1 MGTVRSGVDVLML
14 SLYWLEPGDPFPS
27 TEAALEQPPGLLAA
41 GGSLDTP
48 TLVAA
53 YKRGIFPWFS
63 PEEPPLWWTPDPRL
77 VFFPERFHCARRL
90 RRRFRNA
97 GWTVSLAQAFPE
109 VIRACA
115 EPRPDQPGTW
125 ISPAMIEAYEGLF
138 HDGYGHSVEIWRD
151 DQLIG
156 GLYGLQL
163 GRVFFGESMFS
174 REPDASKAALF
185 TLSALRGELGIRLL
199 DAQVDSGHL
208 RSLGAELIA
217 RTQFEDYL
225 DRWVHEPSAH
235 PGARA
240 ARALAE
246 LTG

>member
-1 MGTVRSGVDVLML
+1 ML
-14 SLYWLEPGDPFPS
+14 SLYWLEPGDVFPP
-27 TEAALEQPPGLLAA
+27 TCQALEHPPGLLAA
-41 GGSLDTP
+41 GGSLDTA

-53 YKRGIFPWFS
+53 YQRGIFPWFS
-63 PEEPPLWWTPDPRL
+63 PDEPPLWWTPDPRL
-77 VFFPERFHCARRL
+77 VFFPERFLCAHRL

-97 GWTVSLAQAFPE
+97 GWTVSLDLAFPG

-125 ISPAMIEAYEGLF
+125 ISPAMMEAYEGLF
-138 HDGYGHSVEIWRD
+138 DDGYGHSVEVWRD
-151 DQLIG
+151 NDLIG

-163 GRVFFGESMFS
+163 GHVFFGESMFS

-185 TLSALRGELGIRLL
+185 TLSAWRGELGIRLL

-208 RSLGAELIA
+208 RSLGAELIPRA
-217 RTQFEDYL
+217 EFEQYL
-225 DRWVHEPSAH
+225 ERWAHASSAH
-235 PGARA
+235 PGPRA
-240 ARALAE
+240 ACDLAT